1 MKMRY
6 RKKSFKVDDI
16 SDMKRCLEDNFS
28 YDIHTLG
35 DSFIIRSLKFSTY
48 KDVEYSLVYYRR
60 DPSYIELH
68 KKKIYHD
75 SYDLERIPLT
85 EEEVEAIF
93 SKDSSDLLRPIKP
106 LLEELLARVTT
117 DDIRP
122 LEIFENEAYVF
133 EYHLSETKIILS
145 TKERVSHMI
154 DDFFKDDMIC
164 EINNEA
170 RIDVIYKELLP
181 STILTIITEAKDL
194 DLRSKLATS

>member
-1 MKMRY
+1 MRY

-16 SDMKRCLEDNFS
+16 SDMKRRLEDNFS

-60 DPSYIELH
+60 DASYIELH

-93 SKDSSDLLRPIKP
+93 SKDGSDLLRPIKP
-106 LLEELLARVTT
+106 LLEELLARVTS

-122 LEIFENEAYVF
+122 LEIYENETYVF

-194 DLRSKLATS
+194 DLISKLATS